1 MPPSSASRI
10 TAFSFMALPGS
21 RVIVGP
27 APAATPLPFRFAVPP
42 VGGLADE
49 THNTHAAKPFRWT
62 KSAHAILDA
71 VSRPRNVTLARLCD
85 LPGFGPT
92 PAAILFP
99 IRGAAFQKV
108 TQLLSC
114 RDDLSGVM
122 QGRVLLRIKVARRLA
137 GVLVHDPRIAR
148 VFRLQPLADAARH
161 AADDISHCAVRA
173 ADSFTI
179 ETVQNQM

>member
-1 MPPSSASRI
+1 MPSS
-10 TAFSFMALPGS
+10 
-21 RVIVGP
+21 
-27 APAATPLPFRFAVPP
+27 TPL
-42 VGGLADE
+42 
-49 THNTHAAKPFRWT
+49 AAPGM
-62 KSAHAILDA
+62 S
-71 VSRPRNVTLARLCD
+71 PLARLCD
-85 LPGFGPT
+85 LFGFGPT

-99 IRGAAFQKV
+99 IRSAAFQKV

-114 RDDLSGVM
+114 RDDLSGVV

-137 GVLVHDPRIAR
+137 GVLAHDPRIAR

-161 AADDISHCAVRA
+161 AADDISHRAVRA

>member
-1 MPPSSASRI
+1 MPSSTPLAAPGMPP
-10 TAFSFMALPGS
+10 
-21 RVIVGP
+21 
-27 APAATPLPFRFAVPP
+27 
-42 VGGLADE
+42 
-49 THNTHAAKPFRWT
+49 
-62 KSAHAILDA
+62 
-71 VSRPRNVTLARLCD
+71 LARLCD
-85 LPGFGPT
+85 LFGFGPS

-148 VFRLQPLADAARH
+148 VFRLQPLADTARH
-161 AADDISHCAVRA
+161 AADDISHRAVRA